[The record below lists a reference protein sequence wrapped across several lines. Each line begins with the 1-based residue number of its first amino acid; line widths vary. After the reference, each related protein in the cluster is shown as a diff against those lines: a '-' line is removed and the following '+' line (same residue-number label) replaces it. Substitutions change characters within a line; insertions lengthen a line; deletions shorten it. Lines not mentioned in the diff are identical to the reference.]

1 MYLVKF
7 TDKKFI
13 GYAISGKS
21 IKVGSILHYRSIEDE
36 RFRDVDEGNGS
47 IKLVIDTIDAKSFN
61 EIMYMDGMELNSE
74 WSIKANG
81 CPIFSNKSSFNPL
94 VFSCSLVQEKSEIKK
109 LQDNFQ
115 TNGTYYIKNP
125 RKFMFSVAQSIKDY
139 MIDKYKDME
148 NSPYE
153 NEDFDKLEIRPV
165 MGQVFYND
173 ENNDIRVDKNNIG
186 SFNPKTFD
194 MKGLFTKPLAFKS
207 EKEFRFMW
215 FLEFGDK
222 YSSFID
228 ETLLVSV
235 LASSLSNKVSKI
247 SKSKLITNDGKPI
260 QLTFND

>member
-13 GYAISGKS
+13 GYAVSGKS
-21 IKVGSILHYRSIEDE
+21 VKIGSILHYRSIEDE
-36 RFRDVDEGNGS
+36 RFRDIEEGNGS
-47 IKLVIDTIDAKSFN
+47 IKLVMDTIDAKSFN
-61 EIMYMDGMELNSE
+61 DIMYMDGMELNPG
-74 WSIKANG
+74 WSIEANG

-109 LQDNFQ
+109 LQDKFQ

-125 RKFMFSVAQSIKDY
+125 RNFMFSIAQSIKEY
-139 MIDKYKDME
+139 MIKTYKNME
-148 NSPYE
+148 DSPYQ

-165 MGQVFYND
+165 MGQIFYNN
-173 ENNDIRVDKNNIG
+173 ENNDIEVNKNNI
-186 SFNPKTFD
+186 SNFNPKTID
-194 MKGLFTKPLAFKS
+194 MKGLFTKPTSFKS

-235 LASSLSNKVSKI
+235 LKSSLSNKIVKV

-260 QLTFND
+260 QLSFN